1 MQYQAALPDWDFD
14 KHEAVY
20 VAESLFSVWIRKVCK
35 SKGHLL
41 TINDGYAGPEGA
53 KESVHCLCGA
63 QGFSHVYF

>member
-1 MQYQAALPDWDFD
+1 MQYQAALPDRDFD
-14 KHEAVY
+14 ASTSVY
-20 VAESLFSVWIRKVCK
+20 VAESLFSVWERRTCK
-35 SKGHLL
+35 GKGHPL